1 MKQGLCF
8 NRGRIACVEGKGMTH
23 VNRTV
28 LNGEQVEAIRIV
40 VHEEI
45 ERMATE
51 DDDLIDESHEAG
63 FDPYNG
69 I

>member
-1 MKQGLCF
+1 MKQGLRF
-8 NRGRIACVEGKGMTH
+8 DRGRIACVEGKGLTQ
-23 VNRTV
+23 VARTV
-28 LNGEQVEAIRIV
+28 INGEQVEAIRMV
-40 VHEEI
+40 VRDEI

-63 FDPYNG
+63 FYPYNG

>member
-1 MKQGLCF
+1 MKQGMQMLHGEVF
-8 NRGRIACVEGKGMTH
+8 VVNGKGANQIITR
-23 VNRTV
+23 VFSDDEV
-28 LNGEQVEAIRIV
+28 AAIRMIV
-40 VHEEI
+40 RDEI